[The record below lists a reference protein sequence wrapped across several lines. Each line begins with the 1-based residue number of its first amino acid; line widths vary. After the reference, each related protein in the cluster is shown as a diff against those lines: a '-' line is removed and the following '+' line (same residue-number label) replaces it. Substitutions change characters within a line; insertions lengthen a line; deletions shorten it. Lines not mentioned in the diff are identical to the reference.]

1 MIYKARLELSFKDL
15 DQLAKKL
22 EFCRENDILKINV
35 PCKGNIKKDLL
46 IDAVEFIGTY
56 YQQFDVVYHYSFY
69 HQFYKNK
76 SYSYDKFIKFLEI
89 IRSYK
94 NKEILLI
101 SGSQKRN
108 NFEVLDILEYLKL
121 DLRNKVKIGV
131 AYNPY
136 FEEIRELNIER
147 ERLFNKLNSGLINS
161 IWLQFG
167 SGFHNLIKEINF
179 IREIKKSKVDIYGSI
194 FIPSKQ
200 NLARF
205 KFRPWRGVFLSK
217 EYLDSLETSKIITKN
232 ILEIYIDNK
241 VIPLIESEC
250 STEKQ
255 LTEVRNFIDL

>member
-1 MIYKARLELSFKDL
+1 MFFKARLELSFKDL

>member
-22 EFCRENDILKINV
+22 EFCRENDIFKINI

-89 IRSYK
+89 IRYYK

-108 NFEVLDILEYLKL
+108 NFDVVDILEYLKL
-121 DLRNKVKIGV
+121 DLRNQVKIGV

-136 FEEIRELNIER
+136 FEEIKELNIER

-232 ILEIYIDNK
+232 IIEIYIDNK

-255 LTEVRNFIDL
+255 LTEVRNIIDL

>member
-1 MIYKARLELSFKDL
+1 MIGESRLELSFKDL
-15 DQLAKKL
+15 YQLKKKL
-22 EFCRENDILKINV
+22 EFCRENDIYKINI

-46 IDAVEFIGTY
+46 IDAVKFIGTY
-56 YQQFDVVYHYSFY
+56 YQKFEVIYHYSLY

-76 SYSYDKFIKFLEI
+76 SNSYDKFLKFLETI
-89 IRSYK
+89 TSYK
-94 NKEILLI
+94 NKEILLV
-101 SGSQKRN
+101 SGSNKRI
-108 NFEVLDILEYLKL
+108 NFEVLDILECLKL
-121 DLRNKVKIGV
+121 DLRNKIKIGV

-136 FEEIRELNIER
+136 FEKVNEIIIER

-179 IREIKKSKVDIYGSI
+179 IKEIQKSKVDIYGSI

-217 EYLDSLETSKIITKN
+217 EYLDSLKTSEIITKK
-232 ILEIYIDNK
+232 IIEIYLDNK
-241 VIPLIESEC
+241 IIPLIESEC

-255 LTEVRNFIDL
+255 LIKARNFIDL